1 MKGKFILKCLLLVV
15 APLTLN
21 SHAIITRHDNGVS
34 KYVVNPSLYPAFFYL
49 EKQGNRKV
57 CVATLIHE
65 SWAITAAHCAQET
78 SLAQN
83 MLSGKRFEV
92 RLAGRVQIVDRLVV
106 HPEYGEDFVD
116 DVDLALLHF
125 REPLSFPRPLP
136 LHSTKDELDQTVSIL
151 GWGFYG
157 LGTTGREYDDGKLR
171 LAQNKI
177 TKAAGKLQFEFEDPR
192 LSDSRALD
200 LEGVPGLGD
209 SGGPALIET
218 SAGYFLAGVAVGEL
232 VTPGFSEET
241 QGKYGAVAVYE
252 RISSHLDWIRNIV
265 GTD

>member
-1 MKGKFILKCLLLVV
+1 MKGSSIQKCLLLV
-15 APLTLN
+15 ATLLTLS

-34 KYVVNPSLYPAFFYL
+34 QYVVNASLYPAVFYL

-65 SWAITAAHCAQET
+65 SWAITAAHCTQET

-83 MLSGKRFEV
+83 MRDGKRFEV
-92 RLAGRVQIVDRLVV
+92 TMAGRVQLVDRLVV

-125 REPLSFPRPLP
+125 SEPLSFPRPIP
-136 LHSTKDELDQTVSIL
+136 LHSSKDELEKTVSIL

-171 LAQNKI
+171 LAQNQI
-177 TKAAGKLQFEFEDPR
+177 TKATNKLQFEFEDPR

-218 SAGYFLAGVAVGEL
+218 DTGHFLAGVAVGEL

-241 QGKYGAVAVYE
+241 QGKYGAIAVYE
-252 RISSHLDWIRNIV
+252 RISSHLDWIRGIV